1 MMLFKLR
8 IEVPDLELGQAAAEI
23 VEGVAEPSPLAVTL
37 FEARPPSFVVE
48 AYFDAA
54 PPLDKLQLRLTERN
68 ARLAHASLEPVP
80 DQNWVALSQASLPPI
95 AAVIAHD
102 GILVIAQG
110 VEARVVAPRLLHELE
125 LTPDVG
131 VDAEEM
137 HASRLPI
144 VHQVEQRPAG
154 GIR

>member
-1 MMLFKLR
+1 MRLHDFR
-8 IEVPDLELGQAAAEI
+8 SDT
-23 VEGVAEPSPLAVTL
+23 VTL
-37 FEARPPSFVVE
+37 PTPAMMSAVADVRLG
-48 AYFDAA
+48 DAGRGDD
-54 PPLDKLQLRLTERN
+54 PTVN
-68 ARLAHASLEPVP
+68 ALERLACEIMGKQ
-80 DQNWVALSQASLPPI
+80 DALLLPSGTMANL